1 MVKEERCLM
10 KDPPAVIGVGRT
22 RFGEHYE
29 LDPEDLID
37 EAGLMALDSAG
48 IERKDLDACFISD
61 YLLQVTNKIGLE
73 EGFISQL
80 LEMNIPIERMR
91 SFSSALLN
99 ACNAIEAGKYEVV
112 LVGGMEKMT
121 DRWSKIRDNLMLLV
135 DHWSYY
141 AGGTPETNHELLLRE
156 YIKEYNIHGDDQQ
169 KLMTTLAH
177 ISVKNHRNAVWNEYA
192 HFRREIDVKRV
203 FAARAEERKTLG
215 LYDFA
220 PISDGATALI
230 LASPR
235 RAKEYTDNMVY
246 VLASSL
252 ATDFISYPSRSH
264 RAGFIASRI
273 AMEKALK
280 MANISLND
288 IKLLEVYDQSTVLE
302 MISLEDLGF
311 VEKGTAWIKLYE
323 NFEDFKGFY
332 DADGKQVYV
341 NTNGGLKADGNP
353 LGATGG
359 AQVFEVVKQI
369 KGEAGQRQIKP
380 DGDLLYGCVQE
391 IEGFGTKVYVHIL
404 GREKSGQ

>member
-1 MVKEERCLM
+1 MEGK
-10 KDPPAVIGVGRT
+10 PAIIGIGRT
-22 RFGEHYE
+22 KFGEHYE

-37 EAGLMALDSAG
+37 EAGLMALDTAG
-48 IERKDLDACFISD
+48 IERKDLDACYISD

-73 EGFISQL
+73 EGFMSQL
-80 LEMNIPIERMR
+80 LELNIPIEKMR
-91 SFSSALLN
+91 SFSSALSN
-99 ACNAIEAGKYEVV
+99 ACNAIEAGKYDVV

-141 AGGTPETNHELLLRE
+141 AGGTPETSHELLLRE
-156 YIKEYNIHGDDQQ
+156 YIKTYDIRGEDQH

-177 ISVKNHRNAVWNEYA
+177 ISVKNHHNALKNEYA
-192 HFRREIDVKRV
+192 HFQREIDLNRV
-203 FAARAEERKTLG
+203 FAARKNRVLG

-230 LASPR
+230 LASPEK
-235 RAKEYTDNMVY
+235 AKEYTDNLVY

-252 ATDFISYPSRSH
+252 ATDFISYPSRSY
-264 RAGFIASRI
+264 RTGFIANKI
-273 AMEKALK
+273 AMENALK
-280 MANISLND
+280 AANVSLDD

-311 VEKGTAWIKLYE
+311 IKKGAAWKKLYE
-323 NFEDFKGFY
+323 NFEDYKGFY
-332 DADGKQVYV
+332 EVDGRQLYV
-341 NTNGGLKADGNP
+341 NTDGGLKADGNP

-359 AQVFEVVKQI
+359 AQIFEVVRQLR
-369 KGEAGQRQIKP
+369 GEAGQRQIDP
-380 DGDLLYGCVQE
+380 DGDLIYGCVQE

-404 GREKSGQ
+404 GRE

>member
-1 MVKEERCLM
+1 MRE
-10 KDPPAVIGVGRT
+10 PIAIIGVGRT

-48 IERKDLDACFISD
+48 IERKDLDACYISD

-73 EGFISQL
+73 EGFMSQL
-80 LEMNIPIERMR
+80 LEMNIPIEKMR

-99 ACNAIEAGKYEVV
+99 ACNAIEAGRYDIV

-141 AGGTPETNHELLLRE
+141 AGGTPESSHELLLKE
-156 YIKEYNIHGDDQQ
+156 YIKEYNIRGDDQR
-169 KLMTTLAH
+169 KLMETLAQ
-177 ISVKNHRNAVWNEYA
+177 ISVKNHRNAVLNEYA

-203 FAARAEERKTLG
+203 FAAREEERKLLG

-220 PISDGATALI
+220 PVSDGATAVI

-235 RAKEYTDNMVY
+235 KAKEYADNAVY

-252 ATDFISYPSRSH
+252 ATDFISYPSRSF
-264 RAGFIASRI
+264 RTGFIASKI

-280 MANISLND
+280 MANVTLDD

-302 MISLEDLGF
+302 MVSLEDLGF
-311 VEKGTAWIKLYE
+311 VNKGTAWIRLYE
-323 NFEDFKGFY
+323 NFGSWSGFY
-332 DADGKQVYV
+332 HLDGRQIFV
-341 NTNGGLKADGNP
+341 NTDGGLKADGNP

-359 AQVFEVVKQI
+359 AQIFEVVKQLR
-369 KGEAGQRQIKP
+369 GE
-380 DGDLLYGCVQE
+380 
-391 IEGFGTKVYVHIL
+391 
-404 GREKSGQ
+404 

>member
-1 MVKEERCLM
+1 M
-10 KDPPAVIGVGRT
+10 KDFPVIIGVGRT

-37 EAGLMALDSAG
+37 EAGLMALESAG
-48 IERKDLDACFISD
+48 IERKDMDACYISD
-61 YLLQVTNKIGLE
+61 YLLQVTNKMGLE

-80 LEMNIPIERMR
+80 LELNIPIEKMR
-91 SFSSALLN
+91 SFSSALMN
-99 ACNAIEAGKYEVV
+99 ACHAIEAGKYDIV

-121 DRWSKIRDNLMLLV
+121 DRWSKIRDNLMLLI

-141 AGGTPETNHELLLRE
+141 AGGTPESNHELLLRE
-156 YIKEYNIHGDDQQ
+156 YIRKYSIAGGDLE
-169 KLMTTLAH
+169 KIMLTLAQ
-177 ISVKNHRNAVWNEYA
+177 ISAKNHRNAISNEYA
-192 HFRREIDVKRV
+192 HFRREVDVKRV
-203 FAARAEERKTLG
+203 LSARAEERKLLG

-230 LASPR
+230 LASSR
-235 RAKEYTDNMVY
+235 RAKEYANEPIY

-252 ATDFISYPSRSH
+252 ATDFISYPSRLD
-264 RAGFIASRI
+264 RTGFMASRI

-280 MANISLND
+280 MANISLDD

-302 MISLEDLGF
+302 MVSLEDLGF

-323 NFEDFKGFY
+323 NFEDYKGFY
-332 DADGKQVYV
+332 NLNGRQVYV

-359 AQVFEVVKQI
+359 AQIFEVVKQL

-380 DGDLLYGCVQE
+380 DGDLLYGCIQE
-391 IEGFGTKVYVHIL
+391 IEGFGTKVYIHIL
-404 GREKSGQ
+404 GREKHG

>member
-1 MVKEERCLM
+1 M
-10 KDPPAVIGVGRT
+10 KDFPVIIGVGRT

-37 EAGLMALDSAG
+37 EAGLMALESAG
-48 IERKDLDACFISD
+48 IERKDMDACYISD
-61 YLLQVTNKIGLE
+61 YLLQVTNKMGLE

-80 LEMNIPIERMR
+80 LELNIPIEKMR
-91 SFSSALLN
+91 SFSSALMN
-99 ACNAIEAGKYEVV
+99 ACHAIEAGKYDIV

-121 DRWSKIRDNLMLLV
+121 DRWSKIRDNLMLLI

-141 AGGTPETNHELLLRE
+141 AGGTPESNHELLLRE
-156 YIKEYNIHGDDQQ
+156 YIRKYSIAGGDLE
-169 KLMTTLAH
+169 KIMLTLAQ
-177 ISVKNHRNAVWNEYA
+177 ISAKNHRNAISNEYA
-192 HFRREIDVKRV
+192 HFRREVDVKRV
-203 FAARAEERKTLG
+203 LAARAEERKLLG

-230 LASPR
+230 LASSR
-235 RAKEYTDNMVY
+235 RAKEYANEPIY

-252 ATDFISYPSRSH
+252 ATDFISYPSRLD
-264 RAGFIASRI
+264 RTGFMASRI

-280 MANISLND
+280 MANISLDD

-302 MISLEDLGF
+302 MVSLEDLGF

-323 NFEDFKGFY
+323 NFEDYKGFY
-332 DADGKQVYV
+332 NLNGRQVYV

-359 AQVFEVVKQI
+359 AQIFEVVKQL

-380 DGDLLYGCVQE
+380 DGDLLYGCIQE
-391 IEGFGTKVYVHIL
+391 IEGFGTKVYIHIL
-404 GREKSGQ
+404 GREKHG

>member
-1 MVKEERCLM
+1 MRE
-10 KDPPAVIGVGRT
+10 PIAIIGVGRT

-48 IERKDLDACFISD
+48 IERKDLDACYISD

-73 EGFISQL
+73 EGFMSQL
-80 LEMNIPIERMR
+80 LEMNIPIEKMR

-99 ACNAIEAGKYEVV
+99 ACNAIEAGRYDIV

-141 AGGTPETNHELLLRE
+141 AGGTPESSHELLLKE
-156 YIKEYNIHGDDQQ
+156 YIKEYNIRGDDQR
-169 KLMTTLAH
+169 KLMEALAQ
-177 ISVKNHRNAVWNEYA
+177 ISVKNHRNAVLNEYA

-203 FAARAEERKTLG
+203 FAAREEERKLLG

-220 PISDGATALI
+220 PVSDGATAII

-235 RAKEYTDNMVY
+235 KAKEYTDNAVY

-252 ATDFISYPSRSH
+252 ATDFISYPSRSF
-264 RAGFIASRI
+264 RTGFIASKI

-280 MANISLND
+280 MANVTLDD

-302 MISLEDLGF
+302 MVSLEDLGF
-311 VEKGTAWIKLYE
+311 VKKGTAWIRLYE
-323 NFEDFKGFY
+323 NFGSWSGFY
-332 DADGKQVYV
+332 HLDGRQIFV
-341 NTNGGLKADGNP
+341 NTDGGLKADGNP

-359 AQVFEVVKQI
+359 AQIFEVVKQL
-369 KGEAGQRQIKP
+369 KGEAGRRQIKP
-380 DGDLLYGCVQE
+380 DGDLIYGCVQE

>member
-1 MVKEERCLM
+1 M
-10 KDPPAVIGVGRT
+10 KGKTAIIGIGRT

-48 IERKDLDACFISD
+48 IERKDLDACYISD

-80 LEMNIPIERMR
+80 LERNIPIERMR

-99 ACNAIEAGKYEVV
+99 ACNAIESGKYDVV

-121 DRWSKIRDNLMLLV
+121 DRWSKIRDNLMLLE
-135 DHWSYY
+135 DHWAYY

-156 YIKEYNIHGDDQQ
+156 YMKSYGIRGENQE
-169 KLMTTLAH
+169 KLAMTLAQ
-177 ISVKNHRNAVWNEYA
+177 ISVKNHRNAVKNEYA
-192 HFRREIDVKRV
+192 HFQREIDIKRV
-203 FAARAEERKTLG
+203 LAARAEEKRILG

-230 LASPR
+230 LASSKK
-235 RAKEYTDNMVY
+235 ADDYTDSPVY
-246 VLASSL
+246 VLATAL
-252 ATDFISYPSRSH
+252 ATDYISYPSRSY

-273 AMEKALK
+273 SMEKALK
-280 MANISLND
+280 SAGITLDD
-288 IKLLEVYDQSTVLE
+288 IKILEVYDQSTVLE
-302 MISLEDLGF
+302 MTSLEDLGF
-311 VEKGTAWIKLYE
+311 IERGKAWIELYK

-332 DADGKQVYV
+332 RLGSREVYV
-341 NTNGGLKADGNP
+341 NTDGGLKADGNP

-359 AQVFEVVKQI
+359 AQIFEVVKQL

-380 DGDLLYGCVQE
+380 DGDLLFGCIQE

-404 GREKSGQ
+404 GREKSGK

>member
-1 MVKEERCLM
+1 MRE
-10 KDPPAVIGVGRT
+10 PIAIIGVGRT

-48 IERKDLDACFISD
+48 IERRDLDACYISD

-73 EGFISQL
+73 EGFMSQL
-80 LEMNIPIERMR
+80 LEMNIPIEKMR
-91 SFSSALLN
+91 SFSSALFN
-99 ACNAIEAGKYEVV
+99 ACNAIEAGKYDIV

-141 AGGTPETNHELLLRE
+141 TGGTPESNHELLLRE
-156 YIKEYNIHGDDQQ
+156 YIKEYNIRDDDQR
-169 KLMTTLAH
+169 KLMEALAQ
-177 ISVKNHRNAVWNEYA
+177 ISVKNHRNAVFNEYA

-203 FAARAEERKTLG
+203 FAAREEERKMLG

-220 PISDGATALI
+220 PISDGATAII
-230 LASPR
+230 LASPKK
-235 RAKEYTDNMVY
+235 AKEYTDNVIY
-246 VLASSL
+246 VLASTL
-252 ATDFISYPSRSH
+252 ATDFISYPSRPF
-264 RAGFIASRI
+264 RTGFIASKI

-280 MANISLND
+280 MANITLGD
-288 IKLLEVYDQSTVLE
+288 IKLLEIYDQSTVLE

-311 VEKGTAWIKLYE
+311 VKKGTAWIKLYE
-323 NFEDFKGFY
+323 NFQNWSGFY
-332 DADGKQVYV
+332 HLDGKQVFV
-341 NTNGGLKADGNP
+341 NTDGGLKADGNP

-359 AQVFEVVKQI
+359 AQIFEVVKQLR
-369 KGEAGQRQIKP
+369 GEAGQRQVKP
-380 DGDLLYGCVQE
+380 DGDMIYGCVQE
-391 IEGFGTKVYVHIL
+391 IEGFGTKVYIHIL

>member
-1 MVKEERCLM
+1 M
-10 KDPPAVIGVGRT
+10 KDSPVIIGVGRT

-37 EAGLMALDSAG
+37 EAGLMALESAG
-48 IERKDLDACFISD
+48 IERKDIDACYISD
-61 YLLQVTNKIGLE
+61 YLLQVTNKMGLE

-80 LEMNIPIERMR
+80 LELNIPIEKMR
-91 SFSSALLN
+91 SFSSALMN
-99 ACNAIEAGKYEVV
+99 ACHAIEAGKYDIV

-121 DRWSKIRDNLMLLV
+121 DRWSKIRDNLMLLI

-141 AGGTPETNHELLLRE
+141 AGGTPESNHELLLRE
-156 YIKEYNIHGDDQQ
+156 YIRKYSIAGNDLEKIM
-169 KLMTTLAH
+169 LTLAQ
-177 ISVKNHRNAVWNEYA
+177 ISVKNHRNATSNEYA
-192 HFRREIDVKRV
+192 HFRREVDVKRV
-203 FAARAEERKTLG
+203 LAARAEERKLLG

-230 LASPR
+230 LASSR
-235 RAKEYTDNMVY
+235 RVKEYDSEPIY

-252 ATDFISYPSRSH
+252 ATDFISYPSRSD
-264 RAGFIASRI
+264 RTGFMASRI

-280 MANISLND
+280 MANISLDD

-302 MISLEDLGF
+302 MVSLEDLGF

-323 NFEDFKGFY
+323 NFEDYKGFY
-332 DADGKQVYV
+332 NLNGRQVYV

-359 AQVFEVVKQI
+359 AQIFEVVKQL

-380 DGDLLYGCVQE
+380 DGDLLYGCIQE
-391 IEGFGTKVYVHIL
+391 MEGFGTKVYIHIL
-404 GREKSGQ
+404 GREKHG

>member
-1 MVKEERCLM
+1 MEGK
-10 KDPPAVIGVGRT
+10 PAIIGIGRT
-22 RFGEHYE
+22 KFGEHYE

-37 EAGLMALDSAG
+37 EAGLMALDTAG
-48 IERKDLDACFISD
+48 IERKDLDACYISD

-73 EGFISQL
+73 EGFMSQL
-80 LEMNIPIERMR
+80 LELNIPIEKMR
-91 SFSSALLN
+91 SFSSALSN
-99 ACNAIEAGKYEVV
+99 ACNAIEAGKYDVV

-141 AGGTPETNHELLLRE
+141 AGGTPETSHELLLRE
-156 YIKEYNIHGDDQQ
+156 YIKTYDIRGEDQH

-177 ISVKNHRNAVWNEYA
+177 ISVKNHHNALKNEYA
-192 HFRREIDVKRV
+192 HFQREIDLNRV
-203 FAARAEERKTLG
+203 FAARKNRVLG

-230 LASPR
+230 LASPEK
-235 RAKEYTDNMVY
+235 AKEYTDNLVY

-252 ATDFISYPSRSH
+252 ATDFISYPSRSYIT
-264 RAGFIASRI
+264 GFIANKI
-273 AMEKALK
+273 AMESALK
-280 MANISLND
+280 MADISLDD

-311 VEKGTAWIKLYE
+311 IKKGTAWKKLYE
-323 NFEDFKGFY
+323 NFEDYKGFY
-332 DADGKQVYV
+332 EVDGRQLYV
-341 NTNGGLKADGNP
+341 NTDGGLKADGNP

-359 AQVFEVVKQI
+359 AQIFEVVRQLR
-369 KGEAGQRQIKP
+369 GEAGQRQIDP
-380 DGDLLYGCVQE
+380 DGDLIYGCVQE

-404 GREKSGQ
+404 GRE

>member
-1 MVKEERCLM
+1 MEGK
-10 KDPPAVIGVGRT
+10 PAIIGIGRT
-22 RFGEHYE
+22 KFGEHYE

-37 EAGLMALDSAG
+37 EAGLMALDTAG
-48 IERKDLDACFISD
+48 IERKDLDACYISD

-73 EGFISQL
+73 EGFMSQL
-80 LEMNIPIERMR
+80 LELNIPIEKMR
-91 SFSSALLN
+91 SFSSALSN
-99 ACNAIEAGKYEVV
+99 ACNAIEAGKYDVV

-141 AGGTPETNHELLLRE
+141 AGGTPETSHELLLRE
-156 YIKEYNIHGDDQQ
+156 YIKTYDIRGEDQH

-177 ISVKNHRNAVWNEYA
+177 ISVKNHHNALKNEYA
-192 HFRREIDVKRV
+192 HFQREIDLNRV
-203 FAARAEERKTLG
+203 FAARKNRVLG

-230 LASPR
+230 LASPEK
-235 RAKEYTDNMVY
+235 AKEYTDNLVY

-252 ATDFISYPSRSH
+252 ATDFISYPSRSY
-264 RAGFIASRI
+264 RTGFIANKI
-273 AMEKALK
+273 AMENALK
-280 MANISLND
+280 AANVSLDD

-311 VEKGTAWIKLYE
+311 VKKGTAWKKLYE
-323 NFEDFKGFY
+323 NFEDYKGFY
-332 DADGKQVYV
+332 EVDGRQLYV
-341 NTNGGLKADGNP
+341 NTDGGLKADGNP

-359 AQVFEVVKQI
+359 AQIFEVVRQLR
-369 KGEAGQRQIKP
+369 GEAGQRQIDP
-380 DGDLLYGCVQE
+380 DGDLIYGCVQE

-404 GREKSGQ
+404 GRE

>member
-1 MVKEERCLM
+1 MQM
-10 KDPPAVIGVGRT
+10 PIAIIGVGRT

-48 IERKDLDACFISD
+48 IERRDLDACYISD

-80 LEMNIPIERMR
+80 LEMNIPIEKMR

-99 ACNAIEAGKYEVV
+99 ACNAIEAGRYDIV

-141 AGGTPETNHELLLRE
+141 AGGTPESIHELLLRE
-156 YIKEYNIHGDDQQ
+156 YIKEYNIRGDDRQ
-169 KLMTTLAH
+169 KLMEVLAE
-177 ISVKNHRNAVWNEYA
+177 ISVKNHRNAIFNEYA
-192 HFRREIDVKRV
+192 HLRREIDVKRV
-203 FAARAEERKTLG
+203 FAAREEEHKMLG
-215 LYDFA
+215 MYDFA
-220 PISDGATALI
+220 PISDGATAI
-230 LASPR
+230 VLASPKKAR
-235 RAKEYTDNMVY
+235 GYTDNIVY
-246 VLASSL
+246 ILASSL
-252 ATDFISYPSRSH
+252 ATDFISYPARPY
-264 RAGFIASRI
+264 RTGFIASKI

-280 MANISLND
+280 MANLSLDD
-288 IKLLEVYDQSTVLE
+288 IKLLEIYDQSTVFE

-311 VEKGTAWIKLYE
+311 VKKGSAWIRLHE
-323 NFEDFKGFY
+323 NFESWSGFY
-332 DADGKQVYV
+332 HLEGRQIFV

-359 AQVFEVVKQI
+359 AQVFEVVKQL

-380 DGDLLYGCVQE
+380 DGDLIYGCVQE
-391 IEGFGTKVYVHIL
+391 IEGFGTKV
-404 GREKSGQ
+404 

>member
-1 MVKEERCLM
+1 MKE
-10 KDPPAVIGVGRT
+10 PVAIIGVGRT

-48 IERKDLDACFISD
+48 LERKDLDACYISD

-80 LEMNIPIERMR
+80 LEMNIPIEKMR
-91 SFSSALLN
+91 SFSSALMN
-99 ACNAIEAGKYEVV
+99 ACNAIEAGRYDIV

-141 AGGTPETNHELLLRE
+141 AGGTPESIHELLLRE
-156 YIKEYNIHGDDQQ
+156 YIKEYNIRGDDRQ
-169 KLMTTLAH
+169 KLMEVLAK
-177 ISVKNHRNAVWNEYA
+177 ISVKNHRNAVFNEYA

-203 FAARAEERKTLG
+203 FAAREEERRLLG

-220 PISDGATALI
+220 PISDGATAII
-230 LASPR
+230 LASLKK
-235 RAKEYTDNMVY
+235 AKEYANDAVY
-246 VLASSL
+246 IISSSM
-252 ATDFISYPSRSH
+252 ATDYISYPSRPY
-264 RAGFIASRI
+264 RTGFIASKI
-273 AMEKALK
+273 AMENALK
-280 MANISLND
+280 MAKISLHD

-311 VEKGTAWIKLYE
+311 VKKGEAWAKLYE
-323 NFEDFKGFY
+323 SFENFSGFY
-332 DADGKQVYV
+332 YLDGKQIFV

-359 AQVFEVVKQI
+359 AQIFEVVKQL
-369 KGEAGQRQIKP
+369 KGEAGQRQIKS
-380 DGDLLYGCVQE
+380 DGDLTYGCVQE

-404 GREKSGQ
+404 GREKGGK

>member
-1 MVKEERCLM
+1 MRE
-10 KDPPAVIGVGRT
+10 PIAIIGVGRT

-48 IERKDLDACFISD
+48 IERKDLDACYISD

-73 EGFISQL
+73 EGFMSQL
-80 LEMNIPIERMR
+80 LEMNIPIEKMR

-99 ACNAIEAGKYEVV
+99 ACNAIEAGRYDIV

-141 AGGTPETNHELLLRE
+141 AGGTPESSHELLLKE
-156 YIKEYNIHGDDQQ
+156 YIKEYNIRGDDQR
-169 KLMTTLAH
+169 KLMETLAQ
-177 ISVKNHRNAVWNEYA
+177 ISVKNHRNAVLNEYA

-203 FAARAEERKTLG
+203 FAAREEERKLLG

-220 PISDGATALI
+220 PVSDGATAVI

-235 RAKEYTDNMVY
+235 KAKEYANNAVY

-252 ATDFISYPSRSH
+252 ATDFISYPSRSF
-264 RAGFIASRI
+264 RTGFIASKI

-280 MANISLND
+280 MANVTLDD

-302 MISLEDLGF
+302 MVSLEDLGF
-311 VEKGTAWIKLYE
+311 VNKGTAWIRLYE
-323 NFEDFKGFY
+323 NFGSWSGFY
-332 DADGKQVYV
+332 HLDGRQIFV
-341 NTNGGLKADGNP
+341 NTDGGLKADGNP

-359 AQVFEVVKQI
+359 AQIFEVVKQLR
-369 KGEAGQRQIKP
+369 GEAGKRQIKP
-380 DGDLLYGCVQE
+380 DGDLIYGCVQE
-391 IEGFGTKVYVHIL
+391 IEGFGTKVYIHIL

>member
-1 MVKEERCLM
+1 MRE
-10 KDPPAVIGVGRT
+10 PPAIIGIGRT

-48 IERKDLDACFISD
+48 IERKDLDACYISD

-73 EGFISQL
+73 EGFMSQI
-80 LEMNIPIERMR
+80 LEMNIPIEKMR

-99 ACNAIEAGKYEVV
+99 ACNAIEAGKYDIV

-121 DRWSKIRDNLMLLV
+121 DRLSKIRDNLMLLV

-141 AGGTPETNHELLLRE
+141 AGGTPEANHELLLRE
-156 YIKEYNIHGDDQQ
+156 YAKKYSIHGDDWQ
-169 KLMTTLAH
+169 KLMTTLAY
-177 ISVKNHRNAVWNEYA
+177 ISVKNHRNAILNEYA

-203 FAARAEERKTLG
+203 FAARAEERKILG

-235 RAKEYTDNMVY
+235 KAREYTDNLIY

-252 ATDFISYPSRSH
+252 ATDFISYPSRLY
-264 RAGFIASRI
+264 RDGFIASRI

-280 MANISLND
+280 MANIKLED
-288 IKLLEVYDQSTVLE
+288 IKIVEVYDQSTVLE
-302 MISLEDLGF
+302 MVSLEDMGF
-311 VEKGTAWIKLYE
+311 IEKGTSWIKLYE

-332 DADGKQVYV
+332 DIDGKQVYV
-341 NTNGGLKADGNP
+341 NTDGGLKADGNP

-359 AQVFEVVKQI
+359 AQIFEVVKQLR
-369 KGEAGQRQIKP
+369 GEAGQRQIKP
-380 DGDLLYGCVQE
+380 DGDLSYGCVQE
-391 IEGFGTKVYVHIL
+391 VEGFGTKVYVHIL
-404 GREKSGQ
+404 GREKGGQ

>member
-1 MVKEERCLM
+1 MKE
-10 KDPPAVIGVGRT
+10 KPVIISVGRT

-29 LDPEDLID
+29 LEPEDLID

-48 IERKDLDACFISD
+48 LERRDLEACYISD

-80 LEMNIPIERMR
+80 LEANIPIEKMR

-99 ACNAIEAGKYEVV
+99 ACNAIEAGKYDVV

-121 DRWSKIRDNLMLLV
+121 DRWSKIRDNLMLLE
-135 DHWSYY
+135 DHWTYY

-156 YIKEYNIHGDDQQ
+156 YMKTYNIYGENSER
-169 KLMTTLAH
+169 LMLTLAQ
-177 ISVKNHRNAVWNEYA
+177 ISVKNHRNALKNEYA

-203 FAARAEERKTLG
+203 LAERAREKKILG

-220 PISDGATALI
+220 PISDGAAALI
-230 LASPR
+230 LASPKKAR
-235 RAKEYTDNMVY
+235 EYTDDPIF
-246 VLASSL
+246 VLASSS
-252 ATDFISYPSRSH
+252 ATDYISYPSRPY
-264 RAGFIASRI
+264 RTGFVASKI

-280 MANISLND
+280 MANITLDD
-288 IKLLEVYDQSTVLE
+288 IRIMEVYDQSTVLE

-311 VEKGTAWIKLYE
+311 IEKGRAWIELYK

-332 DADGKQVYV
+332 YFNGREVYV

-359 AQVFEVVKQI
+359 AQIFEVVKQL
-369 KGEAGQRQIKP
+369 KGEADSRQIKP

-391 IEGFGTKVYVHIL
+391 MEGFGTKVYVHIL
-404 GREKSGQ
+404 GREKNGK

>member
-1 MVKEERCLM
+1 MGES
-10 KDPPAVIGVGRT
+10 PAIIGIGRT
-22 RFGEHYE
+22 KFGEHYE

-37 EAGLMALDSAG
+37 EAGLMALDAAG
-48 IERKDLDACFISD
+48 IERRDLDACYISD

-73 EGFISQL
+73 EGFMSQL
-80 LEMNIPIERMR
+80 LEMNIPIEKMR
-91 SFSSALLN
+91 SFSSALSN
-99 ACNAIEAGKYEVV
+99 ACNAIEAGKYDVV

-141 AGGTPETNHELLLRE
+141 AGGTPETSHELLLRE
-156 YIKEYNIHGDDQQ
+156 YIKTYDIRGEDQH

-177 ISVKNHRNAVWNEYA
+177 ISVKNHRNALKNEYA
-192 HFRREIDVKRV
+192 HFRREIDINRV
-203 FAARAEERKTLG
+203 FAARKNRVLG

-230 LASPR
+230 LASPKK
-235 RAKEYTDNMVY
+235 AKEYTDNLIY

-252 ATDFISYPSRSH
+252 ATDFISYPSRSY
-264 RAGFIASRI
+264 RTGFIANKI
-273 AMEKALK
+273 AMENALK
-280 MANISLND
+280 MANISLDD

-311 VEKGTAWIKLYE
+311 IKKGAAWKKLYE
-323 NFEDFKGFY
+323 NFKDYKGFY
-332 DADGKQVYV
+332 EIDGRQLYV
-341 NTNGGLKADGNP
+341 NTDGGLKADGNP

-359 AQVFEVVKQI
+359 AQIFEIVKQLR
-369 KGEAGQRQIKP
+369 GEAGQRQIDP
-380 DGDLLYGCVQE
+380 DGDLIYGCMQE

-404 GREKSGQ
+404 GREKSGK